1 MTLKI
6 MAATDKIRTAREG
19 DLPALVSI
27 YNHYIANTHITFD
40 TEAYT
45 LESRRAW
52 FDGFSDRGPY
62 RLYVAEVDGQS
73 VGFAYSDRFHPR
85 DGYDPSVL
93 TSIYLDP
100 DFVGKGIGYRLYAHL
115 IEALQAEAVVH
126 RAYAGITL
134 PNQGSIALH
143 ERLGFKL
150 AGTFHEVGSKFGKY
164 RDVSWYEK
172 ELGRSRYN

>member
-1 MTLKI
+1 

-27 YNHYIANTHITFD
+27 YNHYIANTRITFD

-52 FDGFSDRGPY
+52 FDGFSETGPY
-62 RLYVAEVDGQS
+62 RLYVAENDGKS

-100 DFVGKGIGYRLYAHL
+100 DFVGKGIGYQLYAHL

-126 RAYAGITL
+126 RAYAGIAL
-134 PNQGSIALH
+134 PNPGSIALH
-143 ERLGFKL
+143 EYLGFKL
-150 AGTFHEVGSKFGKY
+150 AGTLHEVGSKFDKFWN
-164 RDVSWYEK
+164 VSWYEK
-172 ELGRSRYN
+172 ELGGR

>member
-40 TEAYT
+40 TDPYT
-45 LESRRAW
+45 EESRRAW
-52 FDGFSDRGPY
+52 LDGITATGPY
-62 RLYVAEVDGQS
+62 RLYVAEIDGQS

-85 DGYDPSVL
+85 GGYDSSVL
-93 TSIYLDP
+93 SSIYLDP
-100 DFVGKGIGYRLYAHL
+100 DFVGKGIGYQLYAHL

-126 RAYAGITL
+126 RAYAGIAL
-134 PNQGSIALH
+134 PNPGSIALH
-143 ERLGFKL
+143 EYLGFKL
-150 AGTFHEVGSKFGKY
+150 AGTLHEVGSKFDKFWN
-164 RDVSWYEK
+164 VSWY
-172 ELGRSRYN
+172 

>member
-1 MTLKI
+1 

-100 DFVGKGIGYRLYAHL
+100 DFVGKRIGYRLYAHL

-126 RAYAGITL
+126 RAYAGIAL
-134 PNQGSIALH
+134 PNQGSIALN

-164 RDVSWYEK
+164 WDVSWYEK